1 MDGQISLQ
9 EKMEIIII
17 NPQTEIFINQ
27 TAIEEASIRKDKGGI
42 RSTGAPN
49 EKFVI
54 EPYNW
59 FSGPI
64 LSYEI
69 DCPACE
75 TPFSMGSVSIQNRIY
90 ENPDKSF

>member
-1 MDGQISLQ
+1 MDGVISIP

-27 TAIEEASIRKDKGGI
+27 TAIEEAPIRKDKGGI
-42 RSTGAPN
+42 KSTGVAN

-54 EPYNW
+54 EPYSW

-69 DCPACE
+69 ECPAC
-75 TPFSMGSVSIQNRIY
+75 N
-90 ENPDKSF
+90 